1 MEVSNYAVYLLD
13 GQPITADQND
23 DKSKWGTDITRYV
36 SALQMKDDINA
47 LSTELSFTY
56 LKSDWDK
63 YVPELTVGPGMQITL
78 ANNGN
83 PLFTGRIV
91 SVDLSGAVTAY
102 ESGWFLGK
110 SNIVWQASDT
120 SASEVIKSVVSAA
133 GVVAG
138 EILEL
143 SIKITQTW
151 IGATPAQI
159 IDDVLTIVEESTGET
174 YQYYVRCGRFYL
186 RKLPTDALEPLYKP
200 AGNVSEFPIT
210 WAIESITGGASIE
223 SMVNYVSVV
232 GQSDD
237 TIYTGAVAKNDASI
251 SRYGMISR
259 VITQSSDPGDS
270 ELRKIATQELT
281 TGDALEYKRTVRM
294 WGSDEIMS
302 GDILLFNS
310 EKFGLK
316 GNYRVTSV
324 THDYEQTGHLMSC
337 DVVNAVTER
346 STNTDDSVT
355 VYGLPDDL
363 GQTATNADDTT
374 TTDENDGSTTTGYYM
389 GGNKLID
396 RVMQWAD
403 KIVKYAAKWQVP
415 ADLVGAIIFC
425 ESSGYANP
433 GTRTDGADRTTSYG
447 LMQVKPV
454 YMTRFNPL
462 ITSKPTD
469 PDVNIDCGC
478 GYLRYCLE
486 LRYGN
491 RGGVSAYTEEEW
503 RGALGT
509 YGSGKKSFSKLHG
522 SFVDKRFNLCP
533 NQLSSYSSCKAG
545 NYKVTKTT
553 TTTSSSG
560 DSSSMRER
568 FVQTGLSYVG
578 VLSEAKAGRQ
588 NPVSLYGFGG
598 RNDQWCG
605 WYVSFVASKTGIP
618 TSLIPKT
625 GSSQYYKDFGKKVG
639 KFHAASGYTPRRGD
653 ILVFSS
659 KSGAYTGHTG
669 IVTGGTAPYYF
680 TSVEGNSSNKCQ
692 TRTYQ
697 GRGWSSSQYLNGFF
711 SWWE

>member
-1 MEVSNYAVYLLD
+1 MEVDKYTVRLLD
-13 GQPITADQND
+13 GRTVVNEGD
-23 DKSKWGTDITRYV
+23 DPSKWGNDITGTV
-36 SALQMKDDINA
+36 GGLQLKDDINA
-47 LSTELSFTY
+47 LSTEFTFQY

-63 YVPELTVGPGMQITL
+63 YVPELNIGPGMQITF
-78 ANNGN
+78 ANNN
-83 PLFTGRIV
+83 KPLFVGRIV
-91 SVDLSGAVTAY
+91 SVDLNGTVTAY
-102 ESGWFLGK
+102 EAGWFLGK
-110 SNIVWQASDT
+110 SNVVYQANDQT
-120 SASEVIKSVVSAA
+120 ASAVLKTVVNNA
-133 GVVAG
+133 GVDVG
-138 EILEL
+138 DIPEL
-143 SIKITQTW
+143 TVKITQTW

-159 IDDVLTIVEESTGET
+159 IDDVLTAAEEASGER
-174 YQYYVRCGRFYL
+174 YQYYVRCGRFNV
-186 RKLPTDALEPLYKP
+186 RKYPTDALEPLYKP
-200 AGNVSEFPIT
+200 AGNVSEFPVT
-210 WAIESITGGASIE
+210 WALESITGSESIE
-223 SMVNYVSVV
+223 SMVNHVSVI

-237 TIYTGAVAKNDASI
+237 TVYTGAVAKNDASI
-251 SRYGMISR
+251 SKYGL
-259 VITQSSDPGDS
+259 ITQIIVQSTDPGDS
-270 ELRKIATQELT
+270 ELRKIATTELSA
-281 TGDALEYKRTVRM
+281 GDALEYKRSVRM

-302 GDILLFNS
+302 GDVLLFNS

-316 GNYRVTSV
+316 GNYRVISV
-324 THDYEQTGHLMSC
+324 THDYEQTGHLMTC
-337 DVVNAVTER
+337 EVVAVTAER

-389 GGNKLID
+389 GGNKLVD

-491 RGGVSAYTEEEW
+491 KGGVNAYTEEEW

-545 NYKVTKTT
+545 NYKVTQ
-553 TTTSSSG
+553 TTTSTASTTGGNSL
-560 DSSSMRER
+560 RER

-588 NPVSLYGFGG
+588 NPVSVYGFGG

-605 WYVSFVASKTGIP
+605 WFVSFVANKTGIS
-618 TSLIPKT
+618 TSVIPRT

-639 KFHAASGYTPRRGD
+639 KFHAAANYTPRRGD

-669 IVTGGTAPYYF
+669 IVTGGTAPYHF

-692 TRTYQ
+692 TRNYQ